1 MPSTNSLH
9 QTNDRLTLPFLW
21 DPHLTWSRELQLVA
35 EKHTFVAEDSKQN
48 QVEKRMKTGGASLG
62 KSTVQ
67 LRPLYLCTQI
77 INQDP
82 NSTITLI
89 GRTHSYF
96 TLFKVTFAQDHDYF
110 LPVKPFSILRIS
122 SSYSSYHTSLQW
134 LKQTQRMQWSEDAST
149 TSQFKTNTTQKKSKY
164 GRWKI
169 QELPDIKSEWKNK
182 RSKEPIIM

>member
-1 MPSTNSLH
+1 MPNTNNSLH
-9 QTNDRLTLPFLW
+9 QTKDRLT
-21 DPHLTWSRELQLVA
+21 HSA
-35 EKHTFVAEDSKQN
+35 I
-48 QVEKRMKTGGASLG
+48 SLG
-62 KSTVQ
+62 SSSHMKPRAPASSRKAYVCCWRLQAKSGREENENGRGSARKV
-67 LRPLYLCTQI
+67 YCTTATLIFVYSI

-149 TSQFKTNTTQKKSKY
+149 TS
-164 GRWKI
+164 
-169 QELPDIKSEWKNK
+169 
-182 RSKEPIIM
+182 